1 MRHSIKTTMM
11 VLVAMFAF
19 STAADAQFS
28 INLNKARKALGI
40 KTKKEK
46 KEEAAAK
53 EAQRKRDSVQAVI
66 NSITPTIPQPDK
78 KGKPVTIKWMNNKVG
93 EWDPAALK
101 LTFDQTY
108 QEGEYAGQHVTLT
121 LDPATGK
128 WTSISG
134 KEVGQMSNDGTLETP
149 NLGTIKFNPKT
160 NEVSMDGEV
169 IGFATINEASC
180 YGTKFGSFDSYVSP
194 LLVAYTTFGVLIS
207 NDQVDKLKA
216 IKQKADAEAA
226 ARAAKERELAAARA
240 ASSSRVSSSSSNSSS
255 SSSSSSKQS
264 IELYRSGSRFGE
276 IRPNGD
282 IYISGSRVG
291 EARSNGD
298 IYVNGSN
305 RGEVRSNGDVYKS
318 GRRVGEIRSNGEI
331 YLDGRRVGEV
341 RSNGDVYLDGR
352 CVGNA
357 RNMTSSDVK
366 TVAAIYFFNFF

>member
-11 VLVAMFAF
+11 VLVTMFAF

-46 KEEAAAK
+46 AMDALK
-53 EAQRKRDSVQAVI
+53 
-66 NSITPTIPQPDK
+66 PTIPQPDK
-78 KGKPVTIKWMNNKVG
+78 KGKPVTIKWMNKKVG
-93 EWDPAALK
+93 EWDPATLM
-101 LTFDQTY
+101 LVFNDTY
-108 QEGEYAGQHVTLT
+108 DESAGEYAGQHITFM

-128 WTSISG
+128 WTNIAG
-134 KEVGQMSNDGTLETP
+134 RPAGQMNNDGTLETP

-180 YGTKFGSFDSYVSP
+180 YGTTFSSFDGYVSP
-194 LLVAYTTFGVLIS
+194 LLVAYTTFGVMVS
-207 NDQVDKLKA
+207 KDQIGRFKLLQQQAK
-216 IKQKADAEAA
+216 AEAA

-240 ASSSRVSSSSSNSSS
+240 ASSSRVSSSSSSSSNSSS

>member
-11 VLVAMFAF
+11 VLVTMFAF

-28 INLNKARKALGI
+28 INLNKARKVLGI

-46 KEEAAAK
+46 TMDALK
-53 EAQRKRDSVQAVI
+53 
-66 NSITPTIPQPDK
+66 PTIPQPDK
-78 KGKPVTIKWMNNKVG
+78 KGKPVIIKWMNNRVG

-108 QEGEYAGQHVTLT
+108 EEGEYAGQHVTLT

-240 ASSSRVSSSSSNSSS
+240 ASSSRVSSSSSSSSNSSS

>member
-11 VLVAMFAF
+11 ALVAMFAF

-46 KEEAAAK
+46 AMDALK
-53 EAQRKRDSVQAVI
+53 
-66 NSITPTIPQPDK
+66 PTIPQPDK
-78 KGKPVTIKWMNNKVG
+78 KGKPVTIKWMNKKVG
-93 EWDPAALK
+93 EWDPATLM
-101 LTFDQTY
+101 LVFNDTY
-108 QEGEYAGQHVTLT
+108 DESAGEYAGQHITFM

-128 WTSISG
+128 WTNIAG
-134 KEVGQMSNDGTLETP
+134 RPAGQMSNDGTLETP

-169 IGFATINEASC
+169 IGSATINEASC
-180 YGTKFGSFDSYVSP
+180 YGTTFSSFDGYVSP
-194 LLVAYTTFGVLIS
+194 LLVAYTTFGVMVS
-207 NDQVDKLKA
+207 KDQIGKFKLLQQQAK
-216 IKQKADAEAA
+216 AEAA

-240 ASSSRVSSSSSNSSS
+240 ASSSRVSSSSSSSSKSSGSSS
-255 SSSSSSKQS
+255 SSGKKT
-264 IELYRSGSRFGE
+264 IDLYRSGSRFGE

-318 GRRVGEIRSNGEI
+318 GTRVGEVRSNGDI

-341 RSNGDVYLDGR
+341 RSNGDVYLNGTR
-352 CVGNA
+352 VGEA

>member
-11 VLVAMFAF
+11 VLATMFAF

-46 KEEAAAK
+46 AMDALK
-53 EAQRKRDSVQAVI
+53 
-66 NSITPTIPQPDK
+66 PTIPQPDK
-78 KGKPVTIKWMNNKVG
+78 KGKPVIIKWMNNRVG

-160 NEVSMDGEV
+160 NEVSKDGEV
-169 IGFATINEASC
+169 IGYATISEASC

-194 LLVAYTTFGVLIS
+194 LLLAYTTFGVLIS

-240 ASSSRVSSSSSNSSS
+240 ASSRSSSNSSSNSSSSSGSSNSSS
-255 SSSSSSKQS
+255 SSSSKKT
-264 IELYRSGSRFGE
+264 IDLYRSGSRFGE

-318 GRRVGEIRSNGEI
+318 GTRVGE
-331 YLDGRRVGEV
+331 
-341 RSNGDVYLDGR
+341 
-352 CVGNA
+352 A

>member
-1 MRHSIKTTMM
+1 MSRSR
-11 VLVAMFAF
+11 
-19 STAADAQFS
+19 STLLQESGQVF
-28 INLNKARKALGI
+28 
-40 KTKKEK
+40 
-46 KEEAAAK
+46 
-53 EAQRKRDSVQAVI
+53 
-66 NSITPTIPQPDK
+66 
-78 KGKPVTIKWMNNKVG
+78 PV
-93 EWDPAALK
+93 
-101 LTFDQTY
+101 
-108 QEGEYAGQHVTLT
+108 
-121 LDPATGK
+121 
-128 WTSISG
+128 
-134 KEVGQMSNDGTLETP
+134 MSNDGTLETP

-160 NEVSMDGEV
+160 NEVSKDGEV
-169 IGFATINEASC
+169 IGYATISEASC

-194 LLVAYTTFGVLIS
+194 LLLAYTTFGVLIS

-240 ASSSRVSSSSSNSSS
+240 ASSRSSSNSSSNSSSSSGSSNSSS
-255 SSSSSSKQS
+255 SSSSKKT
-264 IELYRSGSRFGE
+264 IDLYRSGSRFGE

-318 GRRVGEIRSNGEI
+318 GTRVGEVRSNGDI

-341 RSNGDVYLDGR
+341 RSNGDVYLNGTR
-352 CVGNA
+352 VGEA

>member
-11 VLVAMFAF
+11 VLATMFAF

-46 KEEAAAK
+46 AMDALK
-53 EAQRKRDSVQAVI
+53 
-66 NSITPTIPQPDK
+66 PTIPQPDK
-78 KGKPVTIKWMNNKVG
+78 KGKPVIIKWMNNRVG

-160 NEVSMDGEV
+160 NEVSKDGEV
-169 IGFATINEASC
+169 IGYATISEASC

-194 LLVAYTTFGVLIS
+194 LLLAYTTFGVLIS

-240 ASSSRVSSSSSNSSS
+240 ASSRSSSSSSSNSSS
-255 SSSSSSKQS
+255 SSGSSNSSSSKKT
-264 IELYRSGSRFGE
+264 IDLYRSGSRFGE

-318 GRRVGEIRSNGEI
+318 GTRVGEVRSNGDI

-341 RSNGDVYLDGR
+341 RSNGDVYLNGTR
-352 CVGNA
+352 VGEA

>member
-11 VLVAMFAF
+11 ALVAMFAF

-46 KEEAAAK
+46 AMDALK
-53 EAQRKRDSVQAVI
+53 
-66 NSITPTIPQPDK
+66 PTIPQPDK
-78 KGKPVTIKWMNNKVG
+78 KGKPVTIKWMNKKVG
-93 EWDPAALK
+93 EWDPATLM
-101 LTFDQTY
+101 LVFNDTY
-108 QEGEYAGQHVTLT
+108 DESAGEYAGQHITFM

-128 WTSISG
+128 WTNIAG
-134 KEVGQMSNDGTLETP
+134 RPAGQMSNDGTLETP

-169 IGFATINEASC
+169 IGSATINEASC
-180 YGTKFGSFDSYVSP
+180 YGTTFSSFDGYVSP
-194 LLVAYTTFGVLIS
+194 LLVAYTTFGVMVS
-207 NDQVDKLKA
+207 KDQIGRFKLLQQQAK
-216 IKQKADAEAA
+216 AEAA
-226 ARAAKERELAAARA
+226 ARAAKERELVAARA
-240 ASSSRVSSSSSNSSS
+240 ASSSRVSSSSSSSSNSSS

>member
-46 KEEAAAK
+46 AMDALK
-53 EAQRKRDSVQAVI
+53 
-66 NSITPTIPQPDK
+66 PTIPQPDK
-78 KGKPVTIKWMNNKVG
+78 KGKPVIIKWMNKKVG
-93 EWDPAALK
+93 EWDPATLM
-101 LTFDQTY
+101 LVFNDTY
-108 QEGEYAGQHVTLT
+108 DESAGEYAGQHITFM

-128 WTSISG
+128 WTNIAG
-134 KEVGQMSNDGTLETP
+134 RPAGQMSNDGTLETP

-169 IGFATINEASC
+169 IGSATINEASC
-180 YGTKFGSFDSYVSP
+180 YGTTFSSFDGYVSP
-194 LLVAYTTFGVLIS
+194 LLVAYTTFGVMVS
-207 NDQVDKLKA
+207 KDQIGKFKLLQQQAK
-216 IKQKADAEAA
+216 AEAA

-240 ASSSRVSSSSSNSSS
+240 ASSSRVSSSSSSSSNSSS

>member
-11 VLVAMFAF
+11 ALVAMFAF
-19 STAADAQFS
+19 STTADAQFS

-53 EAQRKRDSVQAVI
+53 EAQRKRDSVLAVI

-78 KGKPVTIKWMNNKVG
+78 NGKPVTIKWMNNKVG

-149 NLGTIKFNPKT
+149 NLGTLKFNAKT
-160 NEVSMDGEV
+160 NKVSMDGEV
-169 IGFATINEASC
+169 IGNATLSEASC
-180 YGTKFGSFDSYVSP
+180 YGTKFGTFNDYVSP
-194 LLVAYTTFGVLIS
+194 LLVAYTAFGVLIS
-207 NDQVDKLKA
+207 KDQVSKLKA

-240 ASSSRVSSSSSNSSS
+240 ASSKSSSSSSNSSS

>member
-11 VLVAMFAF
+11 VLAAMFAF

-46 KEEAAAK
+46 AMDALK
-53 EAQRKRDSVQAVI
+53 
-66 NSITPTIPQPDK
+66 PTIPQPDK
-78 KGKPVTIKWMNNKVG
+78 KGKPVTVKWMNNRVG

-160 NEVSMDGEV
+160 NEVSKDGEV
-169 IGFATINEASC
+169 IGYATISEASC

-194 LLVAYTTFGVLIS
+194 LLLAYTTFGVLIS
-207 NDQVDKLKA
+207 NDQFDKLKA

-240 ASSSRVSSSSSNSSS
+240 ASNRSSSSSSSNSSS
-255 SSSSSSKQS
+255 SSGSSNSSSSKKT
-264 IELYRSGSRFGE
+264 IDLYRSGSRFGE

-318 GRRVGEIRSNGEI
+318 GTRVGEVRSNGDI

-341 RSNGDVYLDGR
+341 RSNGDVYLNGTR
-352 CVGNA
+352 VGEA

>member
-11 VLVAMFAF
+11 ALVAMFAF

-46 KEEAAAK
+46 AMDALK
-53 EAQRKRDSVQAVI
+53 
-66 NSITPTIPQPDK
+66 PTIPQPDK
-78 KGKPVTIKWMNNKVG
+78 KGKPVTIKWMNKKVG
-93 EWDPAALK
+93 EWDPATLM
-101 LTFDQTY
+101 LVFNDTY
-108 QEGEYAGQHVTLT
+108 DESAGEYAGQHITFM

-128 WTSISG
+128 WTNIAG
-134 KEVGQMSNDGTLETP
+134 RPAGQMSNDGTLETP

-169 IGFATINEASC
+169 IGSATINEASC
-180 YGTKFGSFDSYVSP
+180 YGTTFSSFDGYVSP
-194 LLVAYTTFGVLIS
+194 LLVAYTTFGVMVS
-207 NDQVDKLKA
+207 KDQIGRFKLLQQQAK
-216 IKQKADAEAA
+216 AEAA

-240 ASSSRVSSSSSNSSS
+240 ASSSRVSSSSSNSSNSSS

-276 IRPNGD
+276 IRRNGD

>member
-11 VLVAMFAF
+11 VLVTMFAF

-46 KEEAAAK
+46 AMDALK
-53 EAQRKRDSVQAVI
+53 
-66 NSITPTIPQPDK
+66 PTIPQPDK
-78 KGKPVTIKWMNNKVG
+78 KGKPVTIKWMNKKVG
-93 EWDPAALK
+93 EWDPATLM
-101 LTFDQTY
+101 LVFNDTY
-108 QEGEYAGQHVTLT
+108 DESAGEYAGQHITFM

-128 WTSISG
+128 WTNIAG
-134 KEVGQMSNDGTLETP
+134 RPAGQMSNDGTLETP

-169 IGFATINEASC
+169 IGSATINEASC
-180 YGTKFGSFDSYVSP
+180 YGTTFSSFDGYVSP
-194 LLVAYTTFGVLIS
+194 LLVAYTTFGVMVS
-207 NDQVDKLKA
+207 KDQIGRFKLLQQQAK
-216 IKQKADAEAA
+216 AEAA

-240 ASSSRVSSSSSNSSS
+240 ASSSRVSSSSSNSSNSSS

>member
-11 VLVAMFAF
+11 VLATMFAF

-46 KEEAAAK
+46 AMDALK
-53 EAQRKRDSVQAVI
+53 
-66 NSITPTIPQPDK
+66 PTIPQPDK
-78 KGKPVTIKWMNNKVG
+78 KGKPVTVKWMNNRVG

-134 KEVGQMSNDGTLETP
+134 KEVGQMSNDGTLKTP

-160 NEVSMDGEV
+160 NEVSKDGEV
-169 IGFATINEASC
+169 IGYATISEASC

-194 LLVAYTTFGVLIS
+194 LLLAYTTFGVLIS

-240 ASSSRVSSSSSNSSS
+240 ASSRSSSSSSSNSSS
-255 SSSSSSKQS
+255 SSGSSNSSSSSSSKKT
-264 IELYRSGSRFGE
+264 IDLYRSGSRFGE

-318 GRRVGEIRSNGEI
+318 GTRVGEVRSNGDI

-341 RSNGDVYLDGR
+341 RSNGDVYLNGTR
-352 CVGNA
+352 VGEA

>member
-11 VLVAMFAF
+11 VLAAMFAF

-46 KEEAAAK
+46 AMDALK
-53 EAQRKRDSVQAVI
+53 
-66 NSITPTIPQPDK
+66 PTIPQPDK
-78 KGKPVTIKWMNNKVG
+78 KGKPVIIKWMNNRVG

-134 KEVGQMSNDGTLETP
+134 KEVGQMSNDGTLVTP

-160 NEVSMDGEV
+160 NEVSKDGEV
-169 IGFATINEASC
+169 IGYATISEASC

-194 LLVAYTTFGVLIS
+194 LLLAYTTFGVLIS

-240 ASSSRVSSSSSNSSS
+240 ASSRSSSSSSSNSSS
-255 SSSSSSKQS
+255 SSGSSNSSSSKKT
-264 IELYRSGSRFGE
+264 IDLYRSGSRFGE

-318 GRRVGEIRSNGEI
+318 GTRVGEVRSNGDI

-341 RSNGDVYLDGR
+341 RSNGDVYLNGTR
-352 CVGNA
+352 VGEA

>member
-11 VLVAMFAF
+11 ALVAMFAF

-46 KEEAAAK
+46 AMDALK
-53 EAQRKRDSVQAVI
+53 
-66 NSITPTIPQPDK
+66 PTIPQPDK
-78 KGKPVTIKWMNNKVG
+78 KGKPVTIKWMNKKVG
-93 EWDPAALK
+93 EWDPATLM
-101 LTFDQTY
+101 LVFNDTY
-108 QEGEYAGQHVTLT
+108 DESAGEYAGQHITFM

-128 WTSISG
+128 WTNIAG
-134 KEVGQMSNDGTLETP
+134 RPAGQMSNDGTLETP

-169 IGFATINEASC
+169 IGSATINEASC
-180 YGTKFGSFDSYVSP
+180 YGTTFSSFDGYVSP
-194 LLVAYTTFGVLIS
+194 LLVAYTTFGVMVS
-207 NDQVDKLKA
+207 KDQIGRFKLLQQQAK
-216 IKQKADAEAA
+216 AEAA

-240 ASSSRVSSSSSNSSS
+240 ASSSRVSSSSSSSSNSSS

-357 RNMTSSDVK
+357 RNMTSSDAK

>member
-11 VLVAMFAF
+11 ALVTMFAF

-46 KEEAAAK
+46 AMDALK
-53 EAQRKRDSVQAVI
+53 
-66 NSITPTIPQPDK
+66 PTIPQPDK
-78 KGKPVTIKWMNNKVG
+78 KGKPVTIKWMNKKVG
-93 EWDPAALK
+93 EWDPATLM
-101 LTFDQTY
+101 LVFNDTY
-108 QEGEYAGQHVTLT
+108 DESAGEYAGQHITFM

-128 WTSISG
+128 WTNIAG
-134 KEVGQMSNDGTLETP
+134 RPAGQMSNDGTLETP

-169 IGFATINEASC
+169 IGSATINEASC
-180 YGTKFGSFDSYVSP
+180 YGTTFSSFDGYVSP
-194 LLVAYTTFGVLIS
+194 LLVAYTTFGVMVS
-207 NDQVDKLKA
+207 KDQIGRFKLLQQQAK
-216 IKQKADAEAA
+216 AEAA

-240 ASSSRVSSSSSNSSS
+240 ASSSRVSSSSSSSSNSSS

>member
-11 VLVAMFAF
+11 ALVAMFAF

-46 KEEAAAK
+46 AMDTLK
-53 EAQRKRDSVQAVI
+53 
-66 NSITPTIPQPDK
+66 PTIPQPDK
-78 KGKPVTIKWMNNKVG
+78 KGKPVTIKWMNKKVG
-93 EWDPAALK
+93 EWDPATLM
-101 LTFDQTY
+101 LVFNDTY
-108 QEGEYAGQHVTLT
+108 DESAGEYAGQHITFM

-128 WTSISG
+128 WTNIAG
-134 KEVGQMSNDGTLETP
+134 RPAGQMSNDGTLETP

-169 IGFATINEASC
+169 IGSATINEASC
-180 YGTKFGSFDSYVSP
+180 YGTTFSSFDGYVSP
-194 LLVAYTTFGVLIS
+194 LLVAYTTFGVMVS
-207 NDQVDKLKA
+207 KDQIGRFKLLQQQAK
-216 IKQKADAEAA
+216 AEAA

-240 ASSSRVSSSSSNSSS
+240 ASSSRVSSSSSSSSNSSS

>member
-11 VLVAMFAF
+11 ALVAMFAF

-46 KEEAAAK
+46 AMDALK
-53 EAQRKRDSVQAVI
+53 
-66 NSITPTIPQPDK
+66 PTIPQPDK
-78 KGKPVTIKWMNNKVG
+78 KGKPVTIKWMNKKVG
-93 EWDPAALK
+93 EWDPATLM
-101 LTFDQTY
+101 LVFNDTY
-108 QEGEYAGQHVTLT
+108 DESAGEYAGQHITFM

-128 WTSISG
+128 WTNIAG
-134 KEVGQMSNDGTLETP
+134 RPAGQMSNDGTLETP

-169 IGFATINEASC
+169 IGSATINEASC
-180 YGTKFGSFDSYVSP
+180 YGTTFSSFDGYVSP
-194 LLVAYTTFGVLIS
+194 LLVAYTTFGVMVS
-207 NDQVDKLKA
+207 KDQIGRFKLLQQQAK
-216 IKQKADAEAA
+216 AEAA

-240 ASSSRVSSSSSNSSS
+240 ASSSRVSSSSSSSSNSSS

>member
-11 VLVAMFAF
+11 VLVTMFAF

-46 KEEAAAK
+46 AMDALK
-53 EAQRKRDSVQAVI
+53 
-66 NSITPTIPQPDK
+66 PTIPQPDK
-78 KGKPVTIKWMNNKVG
+78 KGKPVTIKWMNKKVG
-93 EWDPAALK
+93 EWDPATLM
-101 LTFDQTY
+101 LVFNDTY
-108 QEGEYAGQHVTLT
+108 DESAGEYAGQHITFM

-128 WTSISG
+128 WTNIAG
-134 KEVGQMSNDGTLETP
+134 RPAGQMSNDGTLETP

-169 IGFATINEASC
+169 IGSATINEASC
-180 YGTKFGSFDSYVSP
+180 YGTTFSSFDGYVSP
-194 LLVAYTTFGVLIS
+194 LLVAYTTFGVMVS
-207 NDQVDKLKA
+207 KDQIGRFKLLQQQAK
-216 IKQKADAEAA
+216 AEAA

-240 ASSSRVSSSSSNSSS
+240 ASSSRVSSSSSGSSSSSNSSS

>member
-1 MRHSIKTTMM
+1 MM
-11 VLVAMFAF
+11 ALVAMFAF

-46 KEEAAAK
+46 AMDALK
-53 EAQRKRDSVQAVI
+53 
-66 NSITPTIPQPDK
+66 PTIPQPDK
-78 KGKPVTIKWMNNKVG
+78 KGKPVTIKWMNKKVG
-93 EWDPAALK
+93 EWDPATLM
-101 LTFDQTY
+101 LVFNDTY
-108 QEGEYAGQHVTLT
+108 DESAGEYAGQHITFM

-128 WTSISG
+128 WTNIAG
-134 KEVGQMSNDGTLETP
+134 RPAGQMSNDGTLETP

-180 YGTKFGSFDSYVSP
+180 YGTTFSSFDGYVSP
-194 LLVAYTTFGVLIS
+194 LLVAYTTFGVMVS
-207 NDQVDKLKA
+207 KDQIGKFKLLQQQAK
-216 IKQKADAEAA
+216 AEAA

-240 ASSSRVSSSSSNSSS
+240 ASSKSSSSSSNSSS

-282 IYISGSRVG
+282 IYISGSRAG

>member
-46 KEEAAAK
+46 AMDALK
-53 EAQRKRDSVQAVI
+53 
-66 NSITPTIPQPDK
+66 PTIPQPDK
-78 KGKPVTIKWMNNKVG
+78 KGKPVTIKWMNKKVG
-93 EWDPAALK
+93 EWDPATLM
-101 LTFDQTY
+101 LVFNDTY
-108 QEGEYAGQHVTLT
+108 DESAGEYAGQHITFM

-128 WTSISG
+128 WTNIAG
-134 KEVGQMSNDGTLETP
+134 RPAGQMSNDGTLETP

-180 YGTKFGSFDSYVSP
+180 YGTTFSSFDGYVSP
-194 LLVAYTTFGVLIS
+194 LLVAYTTFGVMVS
-207 NDQVDKLKA
+207 KDQIGRFKLLQQQAK
-216 IKQKADAEAA
+216 AEAA